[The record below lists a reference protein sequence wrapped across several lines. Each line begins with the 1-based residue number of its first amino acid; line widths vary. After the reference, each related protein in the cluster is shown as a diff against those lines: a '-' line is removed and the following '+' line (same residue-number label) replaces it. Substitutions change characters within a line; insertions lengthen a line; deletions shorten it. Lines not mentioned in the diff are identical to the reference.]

1 MKNEYLEGGKVCT
14 AHGVAG
20 ALKLEHYCDGPKV
33 LAKQKRIFFKNRDG
47 SYKEYAVKSASVSGQ
62 FVLMTLDGISTR
74 EAAIALRGVTVYL
87 HRSDLPLKQGEMFIA
102 DMIGLPVV
110 HAESGE
116 SLGEISD
123 ISEIAGR
130 RIYTI
135 NYRGKN
141 VLLPHVPDFIKE
153 ISDEGMRVSPIPGF
167 FDEADEI

>member
-1 MKNEYLEGGKVCT
+1 MKQEYLEGGRICT

-20 ALKLEHYCDGPKV
+20 AVKLEHYCDEARV

-62 FVLMTLDGISTR
+62 FVLMTVDGISTR

-87 HRSDLPLKQGEMFIA
+87 HRSDLRLKRGEMFVA
-102 DMIGLPVV
+102 DMIGLPVI

-116 SLGEISD
+116 SLGEITD
-123 ISEIAGR
+123 VSEVAGR

-135 NYRGKN
+135 NYCNKN
-141 VLLPHVPDFIKE
+141 VLLPHVKEFIKE
-153 ISDEGMRVSPIPGF
+153 ISEEGMRVLPIPGF
-167 FDEADEI
+167 FDEADEV